1 MKRTK
6 KEMILQAWESFE
18 IKEEAE
24 KVYGRPVPLNKQAAV
39 SIWEVIRK
47 NSKVAYTRKISNY
60 GYELLSLFGRQLIY
74 LIRVDSLCGGGQS
87 EIGESIFGNSFSKN
101 GKKRKKVKAVRTG
114 RKNKLAHKPSVQNF
128 LNGNFVVPD
137 NGFIT
142 SGHKSLRKLLRK
154 SGCVR
159 KF

>member
-1 MKRTK
+1 MKRKK
-6 KEMILQAWESFE
+6 KEMILKAWESLE

-24 KVYGRPVPLNKQAAV
+24 ATYGKPVPLNGKAALC
-39 SIWEVIRK
+39 IWHFLQN
-47 NSKVAYTRKISNY
+47 NSTYKDAWYNNGFEST
-60 GYELLSLFGRQLIY
+60 LLRLFRHQLRY

-101 GKKRKKVKAVRTG
+101 GKKRKKVKAVRAG
-114 RKNKLAHKPSVQNF
+114 RKNKLTHKPAVQNF

-142 SGHKSLRKLLRK
+142 FGHKSLGKLLRK
-154 SGCVR
+154 SGRIR